1 MVTAVT
7 GIVVNPPLSLNQQ
20 KTAAMSLKNI
30 AKLIAVCLIC
40 LLLIWGLV
48 ELIQLIKT

>member
-1 MVTAVT
+1 
-7 GIVVNPPLSLNQQ
+7 
-20 KTAAMSLKNI
+20 MSPKNI
-30 AKLIAVCLIC
+30 AKLIAVCLTC